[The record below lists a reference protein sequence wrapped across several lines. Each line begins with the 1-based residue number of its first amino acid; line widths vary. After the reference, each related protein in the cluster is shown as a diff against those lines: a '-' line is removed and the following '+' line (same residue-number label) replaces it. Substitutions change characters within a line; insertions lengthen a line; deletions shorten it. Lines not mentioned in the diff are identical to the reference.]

1 MSRPLLMIPGPVE
14 VSPRVLEAVAVQ
26 PPGHVGREAIE
37 AFGSALAAMRHVWLA
52 EPGSQPFVVG
62 GGGSLAMEMAA
73 FNLVA
78 AGERVL
84 VIRTG
89 YFSDRMAEMLR
100 RLGAVV
106 EEVGAAPG
114 DAPAAEAVRA
124 ALAETG
130 GGAPWKALF
139 ATHVDTS
146 TGVRLDPA
154 PLARL
159 ARERGLLSVFDGVCA
174 TGGERFE
181 MAEWDA
187 DVYFTASQKAL
198 GVPPGLALMV
208 VSPRALAARAS
219 RPGPPPPMILD
230 WEVWLPVHRA
240 YEERRAAYFST
251 PPTNLVL
258 GLAAGLAEIESEGV
272 AARVA
277 RHARAADALRAAWR
291 HLGLDLLPVR
301 PELAANTLSA
311 LCPRRDGAPADAPQ
325 VVARIAAH
333 GVAVAT
339 GLLPDLRD
347 RYFRIGHMGWVIGRP
362 DLLRRTVAAV
372 AEALRD
378 TGLGRGEEAERQALA
393 ALDGLAEV

>member
-1 MSRPLLMIPGPVE
+1 
-14 VSPRVLEAVAVQ
+14 
-26 PPGHVGREAIE
+26 
-37 AFGSALAAMRHVWLA
+37 
-52 EPGSQPFVVG
+52 
-62 GGGSLAMEMAA
+62 MAA

-84 VIRTG
+84 VVKTG

-114 DAPAAEAVRA
+114 DAPAVEAVRA
-124 ALAETG
+124 ALAEPRT
-130 GGAPWKALF
+130 GAPWKALF

-187 DVYFTASQKAL
+187 DVCFTASQKAL

-208 VSPRALAARAS
+208 VSPRALAARAA

-258 GLAAGLAEIESEGV
+258 GLAAALAEIESEGV
-272 AARVA
+272 ASRVA
-277 RHARAADALRAAWR
+277 RHARAAAALRDAWR

-301 PELAANTLSA
+301 QELAANTLSA
-311 LCPRRDGAPADAPQ
+311 VCPRRDGAPADAPQ

-333 GVAVAT
+333 GVSVAT
-339 GLLPDLRD
+339 GLLPDLKD

-372 AEALRD
+372 AAALRD

-393 ALDGLAEV
+393 ALDGLPEV